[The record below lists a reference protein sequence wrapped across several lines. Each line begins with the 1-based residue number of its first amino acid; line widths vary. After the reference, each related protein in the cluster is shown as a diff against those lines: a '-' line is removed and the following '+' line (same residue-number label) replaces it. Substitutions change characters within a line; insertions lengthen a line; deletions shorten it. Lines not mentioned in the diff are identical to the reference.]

1 LNARTT
7 ESNPVSR
14 AILFVDDEQ
23 IILMSLKSQL
33 KKHFGNEYRY
43 ETAQNTEEAWSI
55 IEELAE
61 EGIHILIII
70 SDWLMPNQRGDEFL
84 REVHKTYPDIK
95 KIIISGHIDEH
106 SLNQLKGEVD
116 LHSFLNK
123 PWSESDL
130 IKKVEDAIT
139 KIA

>member
-1 LNARTT
+1 MNK
-7 ESNPVSR
+7 

-23 IILMSLKSQL
+23 IILMSLKSQI

-55 IEELAE
+55 LEELVE
-61 EGIHILIII
+61 DGIEILIII
-70 SDWLMPNQRGDEFL
+70 SDWMMPNQRGDEFF
-84 REVHKTYPDIK
+84 REVHKTHPQIK
-95 KIIISGHIDEH
+95 KIIISGHIDEN
-106 SLNQLKGEVD
+106 SLNQLKADVN

-130 IKKVEDAIT
+130 IKKVEDAIA

>member
-1 LNARTT
+1 M
-7 ESNPVSR
+7 SK

-55 IEELAE
+55 IEELVE
-61 EGIHILIII
+61 EGIYILIII

-84 REVHKTYPDIK
+84 RDVHKKHPEIK
-95 KIIISGHIDEH
+95 KIIISGHIDEN
-106 SLNQLKGEVD
+106 SLNKLKGEVN

-123 PWSESDL
+123 PWSETDL
-130 IKKVEDAIT
+130 IKKVEDAIA

>member
-1 LNARTT
+1 MTH
-7 ESNPVSR
+7 

-33 KKHFGNEYRY
+33 KKHFGNDYRY

-55 IEELAE
+55 IDELAE
-61 EGIHILIII
+61 EGITILIII

-84 REVHKTYPDIK
+84 RDVHKKYPAIK
-95 KIIISGHIDEH
+95 KIIISGHIDEN
-106 SLNQLKGEVD
+106 SLNKLKAEVN

-130 IKKVEDAIT
+130 IKKVEDAIA

>member
-1 LNARTT
+1 MTK
-7 ESNPVSR
+7 V
-14 AILFVDDEQ
+14 ILFVDDEQ

-61 EGIHILIII
+61 EKSDIIIII

-84 REVHKTYPDIK
+84 RDVHRSHPDIK
-95 KIIISGHIDEH
+95 KIIISGHIDEI
-106 SLNQLKGEVD
+106 SLNQLKSEVN

-123 PWSESDL
+123 PWSETEL
-130 IKKVEDAIT
+130 IKKIEDAIA

>member
-1 LNARTT
+1 MNK
-7 ESNPVSR
+7 

-61 EGIHILIII
+61 EGIDILIII

-84 REVHKTYPDIK
+84 RDVHKSYPAIK
-95 KIIISGHIDEH
+95 KIIISGHIDEL

>member
-1 LNARTT
+1 M
-7 ESNPVSR
+7 SK

-55 IEELAE
+55 IEELVD
-61 EGIHILIII
+61 EGIYILIII

-84 REVHKTYPDIK
+84 RDVHKRYPKIK
-95 KIIISGHIDEH
+95 KIIISGHIDEN
-106 SLNQLKGEVD
+106 SLNKLKGEVN

-123 PWSESDL
+123 PWSETDL
-130 IKKVEDAIT
+130 IKKVEDAIA

>member
-1 LNARTT
+1 M
-7 ESNPVSR
+7 SK

-33 KKHFGNEYRY
+33 KKHFGNDYRY

-61 EGIHILIII
+61 EGIKILIII

-84 REVHKTYPDIK
+84 RDVHKSYPNIK
-95 KIIISGHIDEH
+95 KIIISGHIDES
-106 SLNQLKGEVD
+106 SLNKLKNEVN

-123 PWSESDL
+123 PWSETDL
-130 IKKVEDAIT
+130 IKKVEDAIA

>member
-1 LNARTT
+1 
-7 ESNPVSR
+7 VSTSEKI
-14 AILFVDDEQ
+14 AKALLFVDDEQ

-61 EGIHILIII
+61 ENTDILIII

-84 REVHKTYPDIK
+84 RDVHRHYPSIK
-95 KIIISGHIDEH
+95 KIIISGHIDEN
-106 SLNQLKGEVD
+106 SLNKLKSEVN

-123 PWSESDL
+123 PWAEADL
-130 IKKVEDAIT
+130 IKKVEDAIA

>member
-1 LNARTT
+1 M
-7 ESNPVSR
+7 SKV
-14 AILFVDDEQ
+14 ILFVDDEQ

-61 EGIHILIII
+61 EKSDILIII

-84 REVHKTYPDIK
+84 RDVHKHHPEIK
-95 KIIISGHIDEH
+95 KIIISGHIDES
-106 SLNQLKGEVD
+106 SLNKLKNEVN

-123 PWSESDL
+123 PWAESDL
-130 IKKVEDAIT
+130 IKKIEDAIT

>member
-1 LNARTT
+1 MKK
-7 ESNPVSR
+7 

-33 KKHFGNEYRY
+33 KKHFGSEYRY

-61 EGIHILIII
+61 EGISILIII
-70 SDWLMPNQRGDEFL
+70 CDWLMPNQRGDEFL
-84 REVHKTYPDIK
+84 REVHKTHPNIR
-95 KIIISGHIDEH
+95 KIIISGHIDES

-123 PWSESDL
+123 PWTETEL
-130 IKKVEDAIT
+130 IKKVEDAIGNLT
-139 KIA
+139 

>member
-1 LNARTT
+1 M
-7 ESNPVSR
+7 SK

-55 IEELAE
+55 IEELVD
-61 EGIHILIII
+61 EGIYILIII

-84 REVHKTYPDIK
+84 RDVHKKYPKIK
-95 KIIISGHIDEH
+95 KIIISGHIDEN
-106 SLNQLKGEVD
+106 SLNKLKGEVN

-123 PWSESDL
+123 PWSETDL
-130 IKKVEDAIT
+130 IKKVEDAIA